1 MSTCLA
7 STGSDLLWM
16 LASGL
21 VAVGL
26 GVVAIRSARS
36 RKAMLVG
43 ALLVGIVTMGALNT
57 AKPAG
62 AACTSISPATVP
74 VSSSPGATSSSTAV
88 TTSTT
93 TTIISAASTLTGVI
107 TGLPYPGD
115 PGNFWSIIPA
125 TALPPSTWLASITAT
140 NGSTTMRGTFGST
153 LTQAAT
159 SFPDGF
165 SGQTTFSIPG
175 LEPGNW
181 SITITY
187 AVANYDTGNP
197 LSNSPYYDFQVSQFL
212 PPQFTVDGGGN
223 LATSVDALDFGSS
236 CTTGTTT
243 AGPIAIAAHST
254 PTAVLSLYLE
264 MPGSC

>member
-21 VAVGL
+21 VAVAL

-74 VSSSPGATSSSTAV
+74 VSSSPGSTSSSTAV
-88 TTSTT
+88 TTTT
-93 TTIISAASTLTGVI
+93 TTNISTASTLTGVI

-115 PGNFWSIIPA
+115 AGNYWSSIPG

-140 NGSTTMRGTFGST
+140 NGSTTMYGTFGST
-153 LTQAAT
+153 LTHAAT

-187 AVANYDTGNP
+187 ALANYDTGHP
-197 LSNSPYYDFQVSQFL
+197 SSNEPYYDFQVGQWF
-212 PPQFTVDGGGN
+212 PPQFTVDGGAN
-223 LATSVDALDFGSS
+223 LATSVDALDFGAS

-243 AGPIAIAAHST
+243 ASPIAIAAHST
-254 PTAVLSLYLE
+254 PTAVLSLYLL